1 MVAFLSK
8 PQGSEGFH
16 QIVDFLNASHIRYA
30 LTETSTIYVSL
41 INQFWCTASVGTLD
55 NGEIELITTVDGHE
69 KSITEAS
76 VRNLKLADADGIST
90 LPTTEIFKQL
100 AFGAER
106 LFNLPNEPPVGE
118 GNTSRSGEGSMQ
130 LLELMEICTK
140 LSDKATTLEDEF
152 RSTKEVYNK
161 SSYLL
166 SLKSKRIDNK
176 LKLKRRSTIVNSS
189 EDEEASLDIED
200 PSKQG
205 RMIEEIDQDEN
216 VNLVKSIGGLS
227 TNGVDEELAKKLF
240 EEEQARF
247 NAEQEARFK
256 VEQEQERIDFETTL
270 ELQKQLDEREENRSF
285 SVAEVRKNMCMYLKN
300 QEGYKLSHFKGM
312 KYEEIRPIFERDE
325 KEKKKDEESS
335 KQVEEE
341 TVQKEDVIPEQVVKE
356 SSRKAEEMKEGFKT

>member
-1 MVAFLSK
+1 MGDSPIQAR
-8 PQGSEGFH
+8 P
-16 QIVDFLNASHIRYA
+16 
-30 LTETSTIYVSL
+30 
-41 INQFWCTASVGTLD
+41 
-55 NGEIELITTVDGHE
+55 
-69 KSITEAS
+69 
-76 VRNLKLADADGIST
+76 
-90 LPTTEIFKQL
+90 
-100 AFGAER
+100 ER

-161 SSYLL
+161 SLITL
-166 SLKSKRIDNK
+166 TKRVKKLDNK

-189 EDEEASLDIED
+189 KDEEASLDIED

-216 VNLVKSIGGLS
+216 VNLVKSSKQGEAHETAEHRIEGDVDFS
-227 TNGVDEELAKKLF
+227 TAIKDKGKAIMQESEPPKKSKKRVKVQMSIDEELAKKLF

-256 VEQEQERIDFETTL
+256 AEQEQEMIDFETGL
-270 ELQKQLDEREENRSF
+270 ELQKQLDEIEENRSF